1 MLKNPFSLFEQ
12 AEAGQERQEL
22 ATRIRQEGHSCFR
35 RFIDSFTAAI
45 KAAQDGELERIEQ
58 LIAQAQELFPVPAE
72 FSPSW
77 QKIWD
82 ELLEMSANKRSV
94 LEEISAAERDGEW
107 QIIIDNP
114 KAIQEVVCYPGLPFL
129 DAANLYAYFR
139 PQLAQNEYIRL
150 QKIQTVIQKI
160 GP

>member
-12 AEAGQERQEL
+12 AKPGPQLQEL
-22 ATRIRQEGHSCFR
+22 AARIRQEGHSCFR

-45 KAAQDGELERIEQ
+45 KAAQDGEFERIDR
-58 LIAQAQELFPVPAE
+58 LIAQAQTLFPIPAE

-82 ELLEMSANKRSV
+82 ELREMNANKQSV
-94 LEEISAAERDGEW
+94 LAAIPAGDRSGEW

-114 KAIQEVVCYPGLPFL
+114 KAIQEVVCYPALPFL

-139 PQLAQNEYIRL
+139 PQLDKNEYIRL
-150 QKIQTVIQKI
+150 QKIQTVIQQV